1 MGKLWGAAGL
11 AAVSLFM
18 LLGFLGADLAVA
30 AGPKAIAFLLT
41 VGLPA
46 AGAGLLLRSHLNDRR
61 LGTGARDAI
70 RAQTFRSEILR
81 LAVGKGGKLTVAEVI
96 AELAIDKATA
106 EAALEALHLEELA
119 EIEITES
126 GMLVYEFP
134 DIRRLGEKGGAK
146 GVLDD

>member
-1 MGKLWGAAGL
+1 MGKLWGAAAL

-18 LLGFLGADLAVA
+18 LLGFLGPDVVLAP
-30 AGPKAIAFLLT
+30 GIKAIAFALT

-46 AGAGLLLRSHLNDRR
+46 ASAGLLLRSHLKDRH
-61 LGTGARDAI
+61 LGTGARAAI
-70 RAQTFRSEILR
+70 RAQTYRSEILR
-81 LAVGKGGKLTVAEVI
+81 VAARKGGKLTVAEVI

-134 DIRRLGEKGGAK
+134 DIRRLGEKGDAK

>member
-1 MGKLWGAAGL
+1 MRKLWGAAGL
-11 AAVSLFM
+11 AAVSLVM
-18 LLGFLGADLAVA
+18 LAGVLRADLAFGA
-30 AGPKAIAFLLT
+30 SGITAFLLT

-46 AGAGLLLRSHLNDRR
+46 VGAGLLLRSHLNDRR
-61 LGTGARDAI
+61 LGSGARDAI

-81 LAVGKGGKLTVAEVI
+81 LASRKGGKLTVAEVI
-96 AELAIDKATA
+96 AELAIPKATA
-106 EAALEALHLEELA
+106 ESALEALHLEELA